1 MGVGSKQPDE
11 VEWWRLE
18 HHPGTKRVNGVERR
32 IASYLYRNVEVGE
45 TITTDELRRKITVA
59 GERNSDEHFQRRLRE
74 LRKDGWILPTQ
85 KELASLG
92 PGEYLVQQKGW
103 APELGPRPRKKLI
116 SNSVRNAVFARDGF
130 TCQLCGERAGDVY
143 ADDPASTV
151 RLTVGH
157 IAAQAHG
164 GSNSMENLRAEC
176 SRCNETKRDE
186 GQAPEHVGHIWS
198 SAVNLPLKD
207 KKVLLSW
214 LLSGARPRDKVEQ
227 IYVRTR
233 LLSAEDRQRVIEKL
247 RAATEK

>member
-1 MGVGSKQPDE
+1 MDGESPDAI
-11 VEWWRLE
+11 EWWRLE
-18 HHPGTKRVNGVERR
+18 HYPGSKRAHGVERR
-32 IASYLYRNVEVGE
+32 IASYLYRNVAVGD
-45 TITTDELRRKITVA
+45 TVTTDELRRKITID
-59 GERNSDEHFQRRLRE
+59 GKRNEDEHFQRRLRE

-92 PGEYLVQQKGW
+92 PEEYLVQSKGW
-103 APELGPRPRKKLI
+103 APELGARGKKKAI

-143 ADDPASTV
+143 ADDPMNTV

-157 IAAQAHG
+157 IVAQAHG
-164 GSNSMENLRAEC
+164 GGNAMDNLRAEC

-186 GQAPEHVGHIWS
+186 GQAPEHVEHIWS

-214 LLSGARPRDKVEQ
+214 LLAGARPRDKVEQ

-233 LLSAEDRQRVIEKL
+233 LLSSEDRARTVDKL